1 MQSKIQQYLPPNYI
15 KEIAKEK
22 WYDWEAASILCDIDP
37 KQITRFDTFHSKYEL
52 TLKEPQELL
61 DNIKTWYKP
70 THASA
75 PPFWYVNESIKKGII
90 DIPRGLLNAIATTI
104 SRLTDS
110 DKQEFI
116 ESYPYLAN
124 ELNISPIENQ
134 VSSPEID
141 KLKKIIDMTYNQFWK
156 TVDPNKPPKKEEIT
170 NWIAT
175 TFNVAK
181 SNAEI
186 IDTLIKPEKYCK
198 GGNRSRKPNQPPN
211 ILT

>member
-1 MQSKIQQYLPPNYI
+1 MQSESQQNCSPNHI

-22 WYDWEAASILCDIDP
+22 WYDWEAASILFNIDP
-37 KQITRFDTFHSKYEL
+37 KRITRFDTFHTKYEL

-90 DIPRGLLNAIATTI
+90 DIPRELLNAIATAI
-104 SRLTDS
+104 SRFTKS

-124 ELNISPIENQ
+124 ELNISPIEGQ
-134 VSSPEID
+134 ASSKEVD
-141 KLKKIIDMTYNQFWK
+141 QFKKIIDMTYNKFWQK
-156 TVDPNKPPKKEEIT
+156 FDADKPPKSEEIIE
-170 NWIAT
+170 WIVT
-175 TFNVAK
+175 TFGIAQR
-181 SNAEI
+181 NAI
-186 IDTLIKPEKYCK
+186 VIDSMIKPEKYSK
-198 GGNRSRKPNQPPN
+198 GGNRSRN
-211 ILT
+211 T